1 MRLISIGKSSSCTV
15 CIPNDYV
22 SSYHAE
28 ILLLDNGDIY
38 LTDCGSKNG
47 TFLNGK
53 RITPNVD
60 VPVRRGDRIEFD
72 TVLLNWGVIPQI
84 PLPDPSKVKGIYGVG
99 KNQRNRY
106 TLSGDSVSRYHAT
119 FKEMKNG
126 KWFIQDHSKNGTFIN
141 GNRIPSNQDVPIK
154 ASDSIVCGTIP
165 CPNPVPSPSVPKW
178 VWWIAGGAA
187 AAVLLVFAF
196 MHIGLAGKDID
207 PYKATVLVHQTYRI
221 KVKFADDPVREKLG
235 QVLGIEDWYIT
246 SDHTPLAFSGAEAS
260 VKYHTGTAFFV
271 SNNGLL
277 LTNKHVTNWIYADE
291 HYNGGANISDLKN
304 TVEYTRQLTY
314 NYLLNNFDLSL
325 EQLLM
330 LERWSKS
337 PFTLEIE
344 TISFGV
350 RYPGRTYSSSS
361 ELDWAHLVS
370 ESSDEQADVALLR
383 LNSRKTPEFCDWF
396 DINKTV
402 KAKDLKR
409 DATYY
414 TIGFSGG
421 EVQATALDKD
431 RYEPTSGNLHLVQS
445 PGKYTL
451 FFQGD
456 SSIGGASGSPIYD
469 KKHRLIGVLYGGFTT
484 IASST
489 NACPISFAQEL
500 VIDAVQNDNTELTF
514 KSNNAY

>member
-72 TVLLNWGVIPQI
+72 TVLLNWGSIPHI

-154 ASDSIVCGTIP
+154 ASDSIVCGTVP

-178 VWWIAGGAA
+178 VWWIAGGTV
-187 AAVLLVFAF
+187 AAVLLVFALI
-196 MHIGLAGKDID
+196 HVVPPTGHDTD
-207 PYKATVLVHQTYRI
+207 PYKATVLVSQEYRI

-235 QVLGIEDWYIT
+235 QTLGIEDWYIT
-246 SDHTPLAFSGAEAS
+246 SENTPLAFSKADAS
-260 VKYHTGTAFFV
+260 EWYHTGTAFFV

-314 NYLLNNFDLSL
+314 NLLKKYDLSL
-325 EQLLM
+325 EGILM
-330 LERWSKS
+330 LERWLKS
-337 PFTLEIE
+337 PFSLEIE

-350 RYPGRTYSSSS
+350 RYPGRTYTSAS
-361 ELDWAHLVS
+361 EMDWAHVVK
-370 ESSDEQADVALLR
+370 ESDDPEADVAVLR
-383 LNSRKTPEFCDWF
+383 LNSGETPKDCDWF
-396 DINKTV
+396 DLDRSIDI
-402 KAKDLKR
+402 KDLKLNVESYF
-409 DATYY
+409 TL
-414 TIGFSGG
+414 GFPGG
-421 EVQATALDKD
+421 EIFATVTDKEK
-431 RYEPTSGNLHLVQS
+431 YEPTAGVLHLS
-445 PGKYTL
+445 RTPGKYIL
-451 FFQGD
+451 YLQGD
-456 SSIGGASGSPIYD
+456 NSRGGQSGSPVYD
-469 KKHRLIGVLYGGFTT
+469 KKHRLIGVLYGGYNLTDN
-484 IASST
+484 T
-489 NACPISFAQEL
+489 NACPIVHAKKL
-500 VIDAVQNDNTELTF
+500 LDDVIENDYTNQIYR
-514 KSNNAY
+514 SNNAY

>member
-72 TVLLNWGVIPQI
+72 TVLLNWGSIPQI

-141 GNRIPSNQDVPIK
+141 GNRIPSNQDVPLK

-178 VWWIAGGAA
+178 VWWTAGGAVA
-187 AAVLLVFAF
+187 AILLVFAF
-196 MHIGLAGKDID
+196 MNVDLVGKDID

-235 QVLGIEDWYIT
+235 QKLGIEDWYIT
-246 SDHTPLAFSGAEAS
+246 SDHTPLAYKRDKAL
-260 VKYHTGTAFFV
+260 VMYHTGTAFFV

-291 HYNGGANISDLKN
+291 HYNSGANISDLKN
-304 TVEYTRQLTY
+304 TVEYTLKLTCDLLSG
-314 NYLLNNFDLSL
+314 YLSTE
-325 EQLLM
+325 EQLM
-330 LERWSKS
+330 FDRWKKS
-337 PFTLEIE
+337 PYTLEIE
-344 TISFGV
+344 TIAFGI
-350 RYPGRTYSSSS
+350 RYPGRTYTSAS
-361 ELDWAHLVS
+361 EFDWAHLVK
-370 ESSDEQADVALLR
+370 ESDDPEADIAVLR
-383 LNSRKTPEFCDWF
+383 LNSGETPKDRVWF
-396 DINKTV
+396 DLDRSLDM
-402 KAKDLKR
+402 KDLKLN
-409 DATYY
+409 DENYY
-414 TIGFSGG
+414 TLGFPGG
-421 EVQATALDKD
+421 DMLATVTDNEK
-431 RYEPTSGNLHLVQS
+431 YEPTACVLHLS
-445 PGKYTL
+445 RTPGKYML
-451 FFQGD
+451 YLQGD
-456 SSIGGASGSPIYD
+456 NTRGGQSGSPVYD
-469 KKHRLIGVLYGGFTT
+469 KKRRLIGVLYGGYNLTDN
-484 IASST
+484 T
-489 NACPISFAQEL
+489 NACPIVHAKKMLDDVMEY
-500 VIDAVQNDNTELTF
+500 DNTYQIY
-514 KSNNAY
+514 KSRNVH